1 MMPLVSFCTI
11 LFCNSA
17 YICHNLSHH
26 SELKMEKYCNTL
38 WVDTQLVQR
47 LKSMFVWHF
56 SHDAPTL
63 ENSYKNIDFS
73 LEVKVKH
80 RENSVRPNFVQSFW
94 QTLGTEV
101 SDKQESSAKPN
112 YQPFLMGKCG
122 GIMRE
127 FFKKMIKEDRSSNY
141 EFLKNSWNWELDLA
155 ELWQKFL
162 TKNASKAWFGRFPIM
177 RQCQSLIYH

>member
-1 MMPLVSFCTI
+1 
-11 LFCNSA
+11 
-17 YICHNLSHH
+17 
-26 SELKMEKYCNTL
+26 MEKYCNIL

-56 SHDAPTL
+56 SHDATTL

-112 YQPFLMGKCG
+112 YQPFLMGNYG
-122 GIMRE
+122 GI
-127 FFKKMIKEDRSSNY
+127 F
-141 EFLKNSWNWELDLA
+141 
-155 ELWQKFL
+155 
-162 TKNASKAWFGRFPIM
+162 
-177 RQCQSLIYH
+177 

>member
-17 YICHNLSHH
+17 YIYHNLSHH
-26 SELKMEKYCNTL
+26 SELKMEKYCNRL

-47 LKSMFVWHF
+47 LKSMLVWHF
-56 SHDAPTL
+56 SHDATTL
-63 ENSYKNIDFS
+63 ENNSKNIDFS

-80 RENSVRPNFVQSFW
+80 RENPVRPNFVQSFW
-94 QTLGTEV
+94 QTRKFSRTEL
-101 SDKQESSAKPN
+101 SAIPYGELWGN
-112 YQPFLMGKCG
+112 FLK
-122 GIMRE
+122 RWL
-127 FFKKMIKEDRSSNY
+127 KKTSSNY
-141 EFLKNSWNWELDLA
+141 KFLKNLWNWELDLA

-162 TKNASKAWFGRFPIM
+162 TKNASKAWFSRFPIM